1 MKRTL
6 FSTVVAATLLIT
18 LDSST
23 LSAADLESV
32 LTGDP
37 NTAVSAPPAET
48 LLISRGFRGGGG
60 RRGGGFRGGSRRGG
74 GFRSGGARRSGGYRS
89 AARRGGGYRSG
100 GYRSAGRSGGS
111 RTARSGG
118 ARRSATSH
126 RSNASHGQNRRSNAT
141 HSSKNGHNGSRT
153 NSRNHSGRNGG
164 RDRGG
169 NGGGGWGA
177 AWDAGDLV
185 PVVDVTPYVPDVAP
199 VDVTPVVP
207 DVTPVVVDPRPVV
220 ITLLNPAETHA
231 PVNYN
236 LGGTLYTL
244 EAGQSA
250 AYGEETQVIAFDRG
264 GSFGEARY
272 TLAPGTYRFVFT
284 NQGWELNSVS
294 AEVAG
299 ENTESTETTTAVSKD
314 NPFKLLSGG

>member
-6 FSTVVAATLLIT
+6 ISTVVTASLLIT
-18 LDSST
+18 LDFST
-23 LSAADLESV
+23 LPAADLDSV

-89 AARRGGGYRSG
+89 AARQGG
-100 GYRSAGRSGGS
+100 GYRSAGRSGGY

-118 ARRSATSH
+118 ARRAATSH
-126 RSNASHGQNRRSNAT
+126 RSNASHAQSRHSNAA
-141 HSSKNGHNGSRT
+141 HSSKNGHNGNRT

-185 PVVDVTPYVPDVAP
+185 PVVDVTPYVPDVVP

-207 DVTPVVVDPRPVV
+207 DVTPVIVDPRPVV
-220 ITLLNPAETHA
+220 ITLLNPAETRA

-244 EAGQSA
+244 EAGQLA
-250 AYGEETQVIAFDRG
+250 GHGEETQVIAFDRG

-272 TLAPGTYRFVFT
+272 TLAPGTYRFVST
-284 NQGWELNSVS
+284 NHGWELNSMS
-294 AEVAG
+294 SEVAG
-299 ENTESTETTTAVSKD
+299 ENTESTDTTTTVSKV
-314 NPFKLLSGG
+314 NPFKLLNGG